1 MELIKSLLIGIV
13 QGLTEFL
20 PVSSSGHIE
29 IFKEIFDYSPEN
41 GLVFTVMLHLA
52 TALSTVVVFHK
63 EIAKIIQGLFQ
74 FKNNDEIR
82 FAVYIV
88 ISMVPAVLVGLFL
101 EEKIEL
107 LFDRNMLLVGSML
120 LLTAIILLWSDR
132 VSTGEQQIKAGNA
145 FVLGVVQ
152 AIAIL
157 PGISR
162 SGSTIAAAVILRVK
176 RTTAASFSFL
186 MVLPLIAGAS
196 AKKILDG
203 SESGANWSEAFS
215 GDILIGS
222 VGAFFAGILACRWM
236 ILLVQKSRLRYFAY
250 YCLLAGFAAIVY
262 GLINA

>member
-29 IFKEIFDYSPEN
+29 IFKELFDYSPEN

-52 TALSTVVVFHK
+52 TALSTVVVFRK
-63 EIAKIIQGLFQ
+63 EIVKLLKGLFQ
-74 FKNNDEIR
+74 FKNNDETR
-82 FAVYIV
+82 FVLFIV
-88 ISMVPAVLVGLFL
+88 ISMIPAVLVGLFL
-101 EEKIEL
+101 EEKIEI

-120 LLTAIILLWSDR
+120 LLTALILLWSDR
-132 VSTGEQQIKAGNA
+132 IKTGEQHITAGNA
-145 FVLGVVQ
+145 FLLGVVQ

-176 RTTAASFSFL
+176 RVTAASFSFL

-196 AKKILDG
+196 AKKMLDG
-203 SESGANWSEAFS
+203 SESGASWSEAFS
-215 GDILIGS
+215 SDIIIGAI
-222 VGAFFAGILACRWM
+222 GAFIAGILACRWM

-250 YCLLAGFAAIVY
+250 YCLLAGGVALIY
-262 GLINA
+262 GLIKA